1 MRKPQD
7 IEGRPISLKSATAI
21 LQTVVRMLL
30 ETKRWLR
37 DDERVSTGV
46 MKMKIF
52 VLLLSSAF
60 VVATISI
67 SSSDAYAARRG
78 TMSGIDNTYGS
89 QKGQKCVGGTC
100 TPAGATK
107 GKKKP

>member
-1 MRKPQD
+1 
-7 IEGRPISLKSATAI
+7 
-21 LQTVVRMLL
+21 MLL

-37 DDERVSTGV
+37 DDEHVSTGV

-60 VVATISI
+60 LVATIATSF
-67 SSSDAYAARRG
+67 SSDAYAARRG

-89 QKGQKCVGGTC
+89 QKGQKCFGGTC
-100 TPAGATK
+100 KAAGTTK
-107 GKKKP
+107 GKKKQ

>member
-1 MRKPQD
+1 
-7 IEGRPISLKSATAI
+7 
-21 LQTVVRMLL
+21 
-30 ETKRWLR
+30 
-37 DDERVSTGV
+37 

-60 VVATISI
+60 AVATISV
-67 SSSDAYAARRG
+67 SFSSDAYAARRG

-89 QKGQKCVGGTC
+89 QKGQKCSGGAC
-100 TPAGATK
+100 KPAGTTK